1 MSRNFKIQ
9 LATPEYN
16 EAICELFAF
25 PMKGLISLSKE
36 RTPDF
41 FAGAKIQNNFPE
53 SYIYINEDNN
63 ELAAVVS
70 IGRREVYMESNK
82 VKLQYLS
89 DMRIRPK
96 YRGGLLSFIVLKD
109 ILGSGKLDV
118 LAQTAVL
125 ADNVTMLNSIEK
137 LNRFCKKRGLP
148 YYNYIGK
155 IVTCLLPLPRR
166 PKPSN
171 IHSSLNIRWATA
183 AETQAVQD
191 FVDTEAPK
199 KNFYP
204 HYNLGQLNQHP
215 YYANL
220 NIQNYLLA
228 FENGEIVGVTGV
240 WDQDEIW
247 RTKVVAYDRKLKLV
261 KPFLN
266 FYNHFAGGLRLP
278 KEGSKLLNLYL
289 HSILIKND
297 DPSVFEQLLKY
308 MLYSIGGDKYDQL
321 VLGLSEFDN
330 CLTALNR
337 FRNKRLLYGNY
348 YLVTEDEALV
358 KRYEGENFYMEVAR
372 I

>member
-1 MSRNFKIQ
+1 MSRNFKVQ
-9 LATPEYN
+9 LATPVYN
-16 EAICELFAF
+16 KIICELFAF

-41 FAGAKIQNNFPE
+41 FAGAEIQNNFPE

-70 IGRREVYMESNK
+70 IGRREVYVEGNK
-82 VKLQYLS
+82 IKLQYLS

-109 ILGSGKLDV
+109 ILGSGKIDA

-125 ADNVTMLNSIEK
+125 ADNATMLNSIEK

-155 IVTCLLPLPRR
+155 IVTCLLPLPHK
-166 PKPSN
+166 PKPPN
-171 IHSSLNIRWATA
+171 INSSLNIRWATTA
-183 AETQAVQD
+183 DIQAVQD
-191 FVDTEAPK
+191 FLDTEAPK
-199 KNFYP
+199 RNFYP
-204 HYNLGQLNQHP
+204 HYNLSQLNKHP

-228 FENGEIVGVTGV
+228 FKNGEIVGVTGI

-247 RTKVVAYDRKLKLV
+247 RTKVVAYDNKLKLV

-266 FYNHFAGGLRLP
+266 FYNHFGGGLHLP
-278 KEGSKLLNLYL
+278 KEGSKLRNLYL
-289 HSILIKND
+289 HTILIKDD
-297 DPSVFEQLLKY
+297 DPAVFEQLLKY
-308 MLYSIGGDKYDQL
+308 LCQTISLKNYDQL

-330 CLTALNR
+330 CLQAINS

-348 YLVTEDEALV
+348 YLVAKNKELV
-358 KRYEGENFYMEVAR
+358 DRYTGGNFYMEVAR